1 MFEDDS
7 LTEKVEDPAK
17 DTAGIDLDNADKEK
31 KNEAITIGTP
41 IILDILS
48 IVSGIFGAVVPNKT
62 VQFSFFGLAVVFFII
77 MLVVRFGKRKPR
89 MIGTLKKVL
98 EWICLVF
105 TFFFLIITFGQI
117 SGIKSLQELDL
128 ATFIIEVFCGPEVDR
143 TIRTP
148 SEKIAAGNDF
158 SMLLRSDKTV
168 VTYGPATGI
177 NTSDWA
183 NITQIAA
190 YKDHAIGLRED
201 GSVVV
206 TGAQMDEYD
215 ISDWSNI
222 QQVAACKNG
231 VIGVTPNG
239 EVEFEGPC
247 HNCMIACDDW
257 SRVQK
262 IIGAAEIIVA
272 QKMDNTL
279 IAVNEQKDL
288 KKLSMDSGRSIV
300 SGTAVKDRILL
311 VLDNGRIKLIGDGSD
326 LEKTVAKWVDIK
338 QVAAGIGFAVGL
350 KLNGTAIPTGAPV
363 DNTLDV
369 SGWQNVAAIC
379 AGKEHVLGLC
389 EDGTVLTAGN
399 VSNGLGEIA
408 NENYWVN

>member
-1 MFEDDS
+1 
-7 LTEKVEDPAK
+7 
-17 DTAGIDLDNADKEK
+17 
-31 KNEAITIGTP
+31 
-41 IILDILS
+41 
-48 IVSGIFGAVVPNKT
+48 
-62 VQFSFFGLAVVFFII
+62 
-77 MLVVRFGKRKPR
+77 
-89 MIGTLKKVL
+89 
-98 EWICLVF
+98 
-105 TFFFLIITFGQI
+105 
-117 SGIKSLQELDL
+117 
-128 ATFIIEVFCGPEVDR
+128 
-143 TIRTP
+143 
-148 SEKIAAGNDF
+148 
-158 SMLLRSDKTV
+158 MLLRSDKTV

-177 NTSDWA
+177 NTFDWA

-222 QQVAACKNG
+222 QQVAASKNG
-231 VIGVTPNG
+231 VIGLTEEG
-239 EVEFEGPC
+239 EVEFAGPC
-247 HNCMIACDDW
+247 HNCMIDCGDW
-257 SRVQK
+257 SSVQK